1 MKRKTLPIKVGCC
14 GYRMKLRDY
23 AEMFDLV
30 EVQHTFYQ
38 PPGPVALRRWREEVP
53 EEFEFTLKAWQLITH
68 ESRSPT
74 YRRLR
79 RKLSDAELAGVGSF
93 KPTPIVLEAWNV
105 IREAADILRSR
116 SILFQCPASFKPTE
130 ENLEN
135 MRHFFTTID
144 RGELRFHWEPR
155 GGWPAELVRELCD
168 DLRLTHVVDPFA
180 VPTVTPEFVYYRLHG
195 RTGFR
200 YVYEDFELDELLEM
214 IEPDAPAYVLFN
226 NVKMREDGARF
237 REVVRR
243 GGRE

>member
-1 MKRKTLPIKVGCC
+1 MSKKKLPVKVGCC

-23 AEMFDLV
+23 AEMFNLV
-30 EVQHTFYQ
+30 EIQHTFYQ

-79 RKLSDAELAGVGSF
+79 RKLSETELAGVGSF
-93 KPTPIVLEAWNV
+93 RPTPIVREAWDV
-105 IREAADILRSR
+105 MRGAADMLRAR

-135 MRHFFTTID
+135 MRSFFMEID
-144 RGELRFHWEPR
+144 RGDLRFHWEPR
-155 GGWPAELVRELCD
+155 GSWPAELVRELCEE
-168 DLRLTHVVDPFA
+168 LRLTHVVDPFA
-180 VPTVTPEFVYYRLHG
+180 TSTVTPEFVYYRLHG

-200 YVYEDFELDELLEM
+200 YVYEEFELEELLEM

-243 GGRE
+243 AGRE